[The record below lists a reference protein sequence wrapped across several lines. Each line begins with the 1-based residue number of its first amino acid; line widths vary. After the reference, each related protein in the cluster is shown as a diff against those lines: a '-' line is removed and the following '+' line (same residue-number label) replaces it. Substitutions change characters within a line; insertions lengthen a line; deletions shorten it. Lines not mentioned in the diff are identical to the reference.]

1 VFDFRYHALSI
12 VAVFLALA
20 IGLLLGVAI
29 GDKGLVS
36 SAERDIRSSLRKDV
50 RNARADSARL
60 RKQLAERDNL
70 EEQLYPLMVGG
81 RLPGQRVGLISLGSV
96 PDEVVD
102 DVRSAL
108 GPTGGRLVQ
117 VSVIRVPP
125 DTRALARELRGTRFE
140 GLATNPKA
148 LNAFGR
154 RIGADFVK
162 NGNALRRVKGTLLES
177 SSGTSNGLGG
187 VVLYREGEEL
197 TGAARDT
204 AAAFEDGVVAG
215 LKRTQV
221 PLVGVE
227 ESSRDP
233 SGVPWL
239 KDHGISSVDNVDEL
253 TGKAS
258 MVFVLGGASGAFGT
272 DGDADRLVP
281 ENPTASNGG

>member
-1 VFDFRYHALSI
+1 MFDFRYHALSI

-50 RNARADSARL
+50 RNARAESDRL
-60 RKQLAERDNL
+60 RKQLSERDDV
-70 EEQLYPLMVGG
+70 EAQLYPLMVGG
-81 RLPGQRVGLISLGSV
+81 RLPGQRVGLIALGGV
-96 PDEVVD
+96 PDGVVD

-108 GPTGGRLVQ
+108 GPTGARLVQ
-117 VSVIRVPP
+117 VSVVRVPP
-125 DTRALARELRGTRFE
+125 DTGALAKELRGTRFE
-140 GLATNPKA
+140 GVAQDPTV

-162 NGNALRRVKGTLLES
+162 NGNALRRVRGTLLES

-187 VVLYREGEEL
+187 VVLYREGGERS
-197 TGAARDT
+197 GAAG
-204 AAAFEDGVVAG
+204 AAATAFEDGVAAG

-233 SGVPWL
+233 SGIPWY

-272 DGDADRLVP
+272 DSTADRLVP
-281 ENPTASNGG
+281 ENPSVTGSS